1 MAFQHLIFDVA
12 DEIATITLNRPEA
25 RNALSEPMR
34 SELDTVL
41 AELKREAGHS
51 VKAVILTGAGR
62 AFCAGGDVKA
72 MQSRQKGA
80 EFNRRR
86 MREGHNRFYDILNL
100 ELPVI
105 AAVNGAA
112 AGAGFNL
119 ALACD
124 FILATPRSIFMQA
137 FGRIGLVPDWSGFYL
152 LPRIVGLQRAKEL
165 IFSARKL
172 SAAEAREY
180 GIVFEIHEE
189 EAIMD
194 AARALAGRFTKAS
207 TTAIGLSKTILNQS
221 FNLDHRTMLEMEA
234 FAQSVASGSEYHSAA
249 VARFV
254 EKQPAL
260 FDWEA
265 MDRARTDALAA
276 ADTLAAE

>member
-34 SELDTVL
+34 TELDTVL
-41 AELKREAGHS
+41 VELKREAGRS

-80 EFNRRR
+80 EAGRRR
-86 MREGHNRFYDILNL
+86 MREGHNRFYDLLNL

-112 AGAGFNL
+112 AGAGCNL

-137 FGRIGLVPDWSGFYL
+137 FGRIGLATSSW
-152 LPRIVGLQRAKEL
+152 PR
-165 IFSARKL
+165 
-172 SAAEAREY
+172 
-180 GIVFEIHEE
+180 
-189 EAIMD
+189 
-194 AARALAGRFTKAS
+194 
-207 TTAIGLSKTILNQS
+207 
-221 FNLDHRTMLEMEA
+221 
-234 FAQSVASGSEYHSAA
+234 
-249 VARFV
+249 
-254 EKQPAL
+254 
-260 FDWEA
+260 
-265 MDRARTDALAA
+265 RARSSCARLVGFLPAA
-276 ADTLAAE
+276 ADRRAAKGEGADLQRPQTLRRRGQGIRHCL

>member
-25 RNALSEPMR
+25 RNALSESMR
-34 SELDTVL
+34 TELDAVL
-41 AELKREAGHS
+41 AELKREGGRS
-51 VKAVILTGAGR
+51 IKAAILTGAGR

-72 MQSRQKGA
+72 MKSRDKGA
-80 EFNRRR
+80 ETSRRR
-86 MREGHNRFYDILNL
+86 MRESHNRLYDLMNL
-100 ELPVI
+100 EMPVI

-112 AGAGFNL
+112 AGAGCNL

-124 FILATPRSIFMQA
+124 FILATPCSIFVQA
-137 FGRIGLVPDWSGFYL
+137 FGRIGLMPDWSGFFL

-172 SAAEAREY
+172 GAAEAREY
-180 GIVFEIHEE
+180 GIVHELHEE
-189 EAIMD
+189 EALMD

-221 FNLDHRTMLEMEA
+221 FNLDHRSMLEMEA
-234 FAQSVASGSEYHSAA
+234 FAQAVASGSEYHAAA
-249 VARFV
+249 VTRFV
-254 EKQPAL
+254 EKQPTL

-265 MDRARTDALAA
+265 MDQTDALAA

>member
-34 SELDTVL
+34 SELDAVL
-41 AELKREAGHS
+41 AELK
-51 VKAVILTGAGR
+51 
-62 AFCAGGDVKA
+62 
-72 MQSRQKGA
+72 
-80 EFNRRR
+80 
-86 MREGHNRFYDILNL
+86 REGHNRFYDLMNL
-100 ELPVI
+100 EMPVI

-172 SAAEAREY
+172 GAAEAREY
-180 GIVFEIHEE
+180 GIVHEIHEE
-189 EAIMD
+189 DVVMD

-234 FAQSVASGSEYHSAA
+234 FAQSVASGSEYHAAA

-265 MDRARTDALAA
+265 MDRAQADAPAA

>member
-1 MAFQHLIFDVA
+1 MDFQHLIYEVA

-25 RNALSEPMR
+25 RNALSIPMR
-34 SELDTVL
+34 GELDAVL
-41 AELKREAGHS
+41 AELKREAGGS

-72 MQSRQKGA
+72 MQSRSASA
-80 EFNRRR
+80 EAGRRR
-86 MREGHNRFYDILNL
+86 MREAHNRLYDLMNL

-112 AGAGFNL
+112 AGAGCNL
-119 ALACD
+119 ALAAD

-137 FGRIGLVPDWSGFYL
+137 FGRIGLVPDWSGFFL

-165 IFSARKL
+165 VFSARKL
-172 SAAEAREY
+172 SAAEAKEY
-180 GIVFEIHEE
+180 GIVHEIHEE
-189 EAIMD
+189 AALMD
-194 AARALAGRFTKAS
+194 AARALAGRFVNAS

-221 FNLDHRTMLEMEA
+221 FNLDHRAMLEMEA
-234 FAQSVASGSEYHSAA
+234 FAQAVASGSDYHRAA

-254 EKQPAL
+254 DKQPAL

-265 MDRARTDALAA
+265 MDRAQAPRAA
-276 ADTLAAE
+276 AE